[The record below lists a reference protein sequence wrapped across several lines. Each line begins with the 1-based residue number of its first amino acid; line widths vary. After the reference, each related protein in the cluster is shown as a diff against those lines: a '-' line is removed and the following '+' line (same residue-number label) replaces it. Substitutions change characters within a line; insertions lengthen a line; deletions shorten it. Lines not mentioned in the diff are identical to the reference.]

1 MKISKLFGNLKPLA
15 ITYISVIAF
24 SNFVFVLF
32 SQTVRDI
39 IWSFFKDAGGIVILG
54 MVFLFALTWLLKAR
68 PHKIPKQYQVIVF
81 DIGEKAGIKIKGPIP
96 LPVKRLNVVT
106 RKSPCGSGT
115 ETYEKW
121 EMKMHRRIIDISAD
135 DKAMRQLMRLKIPD
149 NVYIELSLT

>member
-1 MKISKLFGNLKPLA
+1 MKLRRCEFMKISKLFGNLKPLA

-68 PHKIPKQYQVIVF
+68 AHKIPKQYQVIVF
-81 DIGEKAGIKIKGPIP
+81 DIFGKESQIDGLRTEFKTHDVAWSFMKSYKKSYPLHNFAMVTKQKNSPKKIIYK
-96 LPVKRLNVVT
+96 
-106 RKSPCGSGT
+106 
-115 ETYEKW
+115 
-121 EMKMHRRIIDISAD
+121 
-135 DKAMRQLMRLKIPD
+135 
-149 NVYIELSLT
+149 YI

>member
-1 MKISKLFGNLKPLA
+1 MKLRLCEFMKISKLFGNLKPLA

-54 MVFLFALTWLLKAR
+54 IVFLFALTWLLKAR

-81 DIGEKAGIKIKGPIP
+81 DVFEKESQIDGLRTEFKNHDVAWSFMKFYKKSYPLDNFAMVTEQRNSPKKIIFK
-96 LPVKRLNVVT
+96 
-106 RKSPCGSGT
+106 
-115 ETYEKW
+115 
-121 EMKMHRRIIDISAD
+121 
-135 DKAMRQLMRLKIPD
+135 
-149 NVYIELSLT
+149 YI